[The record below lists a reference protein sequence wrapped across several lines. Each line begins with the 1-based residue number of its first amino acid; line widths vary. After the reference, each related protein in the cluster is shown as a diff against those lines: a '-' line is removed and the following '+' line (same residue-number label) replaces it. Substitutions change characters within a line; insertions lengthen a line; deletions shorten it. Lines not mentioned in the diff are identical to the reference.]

1 MTTLPLLSRAS
12 RRPQATA
19 CTRQAPAIQRVRK
32 PGGGATARTWE
43 DLQLDIVGR
52 GRSDEPRLPAH
63 QVDALHP
70 WGAPRSWGLLIE
82 EPQRPA
88 WVLRLAAGTVSLI
101 LGIAA
106 AVSNTV
112 AGVIAT
118 TVAGFGELLTIAAHL
133 LGVVG
138 ADGSLG
144 TVGRVLAVGA
154 FVAAVVRLAWRF
166 GARTTDRD
174 GSGW

>member
-1 MTTLPLLSRAS
+1 MVCS
-12 RRPQATA
+12 
-19 CTRQAPAIQRVRK
+19 RQAPAQHRVRQ

-43 DLQLDIVGR
+43 ELQLDIVGR
-52 GRSDEPRLPAH
+52 GRSDEPRLPAD

-82 EPQRPA
+82 EPERPA

-101 LGIAA
+101 LGIVAA
-106 AVSNTV
+106 AFNTV

-118 TVAGFGELLTIAAHL
+118 TATGFGELLTIAAHL

-144 TVGRVLAVGA
+144 AVGRALAVAA

-166 GARTTDRD
+166 GARSSDRD
-174 GSGW
+174 RSGW